1 MDSAHFDAL
10 IRSLSQ
16 GTTRRGIT
24 RLLGGLALSGLLHPQ
39 SLAAKK
45 RGNHKTGDNDKK
57 GGTGKDNGK
66 KDTSGT
72 VTASV
77 TSPSKIHPPQ
87 KSYLA
92 LGDSLAFGFQFE
104 IFNQHFP
111 NVPPTLFEHGYV
123 DDFRQMLR
131 PIRPDIETINYG
143 CPGETTDSFMRGGCL
158 YTAQGF
164 ALHDSY
170 TGSQLDAALTFLRA
184 NQDQV
189 SPITFNLGTNDLNA
203 LSDLC
208 GDDES
213 CYKREGPIVIDQI
226 AEHLDE
232 ILGALRAVAPT
243 SEILTFTSYSI
254 DPNFL
259 QLIVAF
265 NAVVEKTAAA
275 HHVRV
280 AAVFAAF
287 KPKSICDLTLVCTPI
302 KDSHLSDAGYQVIA
316 EQLWQASAYEKL
328 DH

>member
-1 MDSAHFDAL
+1 MDSDRFDAL

-16 GTTRRGIT
+16 NTTRRSLT
-24 RLLGGLALSGLLHPQ
+24 RLLGGLALSGLLPPQ

-45 RGNHKTGDNDKK
+45 RGNHKTGANDKK
-57 GGTGKDNGK
+57 GGKGKDNGK
-66 KDTSGT
+66 KNTGGT
-72 VTASV
+72 VTASA
-77 TSPSKIHPPQ
+77 TSPPKFNPPQ
-87 KSYLA
+87 KTYLA
-92 LGDSLAFGFQFE
+92 LGDSLAFGFQFH

-111 NVPPTLFEHGYV
+111 AVPPTLFEHGYV
-123 DDFRQMLR
+123 DDFRQMLH

-143 CPGETTDSFMRGGCL
+143 CPGETTDSFIRGGCL
-158 YTAQGF
+158 YTLQGF
-164 ALHDSY
+164 PLHDSY
-170 TGSQLDAALTFLRA
+170 SGSQLDAAITFLRA
-184 NQDQV
+184 HHGQV
-189 SPITFNLGTNDLNA
+189 SPITFNLGTNDLNV
-203 LSDLC
+203 LSDRC
-208 GDDES
+208 GDDVS

-243 SEILTFTSYSI
+243 SEILTFTNYNV

-259 QLIVAF
+259 KLIVAF

-280 AAVFAAF
+280 ANVFAAF
-287 KPKSICDLTLVCTPI
+287 RPKSICDLTLVCTPI
-302 KDSHLSDAGYQVIA
+302 KDSHPSDAGYQAIA